1 MGVKTD
7 AGKSGRER
15 RERREEENKRTR
27 KGEPQLLYISI
38 AQIFRQTPGSL
49 AKDKKVRF

>member
-15 RERREEENKRTR
+15 REEENKRTR
-27 KGEPQLLYISI
+27 EGEPQLLYISI